1 MIQLDL
7 GYMIQAN

>member
-7 GYMIQAN
+7 GYMTQAN